1 MLIVKHVRVF
11 IEFHL
16 CEPMHTEWSYEKLT
30 LIMTMLCCYVA
41 QTSVTVRILV
51 TITEHALEFPGGVY
65 VMWDINSLDST
76 AGIARVGIFVICTK
90 CSKCHYYRSPEG
102 GRLYDMKVVSGYAFL
117 RTYFV

>member
-1 MLIVKHVRVF
+1 MIFFKMLIVKHVRVF

-30 LIMTMLCCYVA
+30 LIMTMLCCYFA

-76 AGIARVGIFVICTK
+76 AGIARVRIFVICTK
-90 CSKCHYYRSPEG
+90 CSKCHYYYSICNRI
-102 GRLYDMKVVSGYAFL
+102 L
-117 RTYFV
+117 